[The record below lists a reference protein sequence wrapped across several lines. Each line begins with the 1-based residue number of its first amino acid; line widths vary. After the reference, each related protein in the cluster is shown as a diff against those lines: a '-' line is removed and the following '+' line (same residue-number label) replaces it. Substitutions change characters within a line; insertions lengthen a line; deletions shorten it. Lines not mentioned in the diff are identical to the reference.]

1 MRFAGTNL
9 ANAVADLSDA
19 TFTVDGGFAVAN
31 F

>member
-9 ANAVADLSDA
+9 ANADLSDA